1 MSRHHILFT
10 RKDYNKGFS
19 HKLRK
24 LFVFD
29 LPDDIHSA
37 LHAKVPPV
45 PKISEPEALI
55 LWTEAKREGQ
65 IDNIYGA
72 LEWLIIHAPNTEF
85 QMAIKEQYDFL
96 DEV

>member
-1 MSRHHILFT
+1 MSVHHILFT
-10 RKDYNKGFS
+10 RRNWNKGFA

-24 LFVFD
+24 FFIYE

-37 LHAKVPPV
+37 LHASVPPV
-45 PKISEPEALI
+45 PRISEPEALI
-55 LWTEAKREGQ
+55 LWTEAKKEGR

-72 LEWLIIHAPNTEF
+72 LEWLIIHAPTTEF
-85 QMAIKEQYDFL
+85 RNAIKEQYDFL